1 MILLLIVD
9 QNVRI
14 HLFIFLVTSEV
25 VANNISVVIKVVIK
39 VVCLLSSIITVKI
52 VFNRDILRIQVSEL

>member
-25 VANNISVVIKVVIK
+25 VANNISVVIKVVIR
-39 VVCLLSSIITVKI
+39 VVCLLSSIIGVQI